1 MGAPVTDSKYNRVLL
16 KLSGEALM
24 GDAPF
29 GISMDMLQ
37 YVADEIKD
45 LKELGIQT
53 GLVIGA
59 GNIFRGM
66 AGASKGM
73 DRANA
78 DNMGMLATVIN
89 ALAMCDALEQNGVPC
104 RVMSAISMLTVCE
117 SYSRQKAIHHL
128 NKGRAVIFAAG
139 TGNPYFTTD
148 TAAMLRALKINAD
161 LICKATRVDGVYDKD
176 PLVHSDAVKYDT
188 LDYGEVLQRQLRV
201 MDSTA
206 ISLARDNNKTI
217 MVFNMNVPGNIRKAI
232 CGEKIGTLIRGGK

>member
-1 MGAPVTDSKYNRVLL
+1 MADSKYNRVLI

-29 GISMDMLQ
+29 GISMDMLR
-37 YVADEIKD
+37 YVAAEIK
-45 LKELGIQT
+45 GIQALGVQI

-59 GNIFRGM
+59 GNIFRGV
-66 AGASKGM
+66 AGASEGM
-73 DRANA
+73 DRASG

-89 ALAMCDALEQNGVPC
+89 ALAIHDTLEKNGVPA
-104 RVMSAISMLTVCE
+104 RVLSAISMPTVCE

-148 TAAMLRALKINAD
+148 TAAMLRALEINAD

-176 PLVHSDAVKYDT
+176 PLAHGDAIKYDT
-188 LDYGEVLQRQLRV
+188 LDYGEVLQRQLKV

-206 ISLARDNNKTI
+206 ISLARDNQKPI
-217 MVFNMNVPGNIRKAI
+217 MVFNMNIPGNIQKAI
-232 CGEKIGTLIRGGK
+232 VGEKIGTLIKGGNDE